1 MDQAPR
7 HLILSLYGLYA
18 REEGDWLSVASLI
31 ALMAELGVDSPAV
44 RSSVSRLKRRGVL
57 ESVSRNGQAG
67 YALSAGSLAVLRE
80 GDRRIWSHPRATA
93 ADGWLVVVFSV
104 PESMRE
110 RRHALRSELSRLGFG
125 TAAPGVWVAPATL
138 YDETL
143 RVLDGAGLTAYT
155 EFFRGDYLG
164 SGDVA
169 ARMREWWDLDQL
181 SGLYED
187 FCAAWRPV
195 ARRRSAWS
203 PEGAFAAYVPMLTA
217 WRRLPYL
224 DPGLPLEHLPAGW
237 PGIEAGELF
246 ASLDARLREGA
257 HAHAHRRV
265 GRPQARSDAVDRRT
279 NG

>member
-1 MDQAPR
+1 MEQAPR
-7 HLILSLYGLYA
+7 QLILSLYGLYA
-18 REEGDWLSVASLI
+18 RDEGNWLSVASLI
-31 ALMAELGVDSPAV
+31 ALMSDLGVDSPAV

-57 ESVSRNGQAG
+57 EPASRGGQAG
-67 YALSAGSLAVLRE
+67 YALSPGSLAVLRE
-80 GDRRIWSHPRATA
+80 GDRRIWSQPRATA

-110 RRHALRSELSRLGFG
+110 RRHALRSQLSRLGFG

-143 RVLDGAGLTAYT
+143 RSLDEAGLTAYT

-164 SGDVA
+164 AGDVA

-181 SGLYED
+181 TSLYAD
-187 FCAAWRPV
+187 FCDAWRPV
-195 ARRRSAWS
+195 ARRRTAWS
-203 PEGAFAAYVPMLTA
+203 PASAFASYVPMLTS

-224 DPGLPLEHLPAGW
+224 DPGLPLEHLPATW

-246 ASLDARLREGA
+246 ASLDARLRDDA
-257 HAHAHRRV
+257 HTHALHTIGGPV
-265 GRPQARSDAVDRRT
+265 TAV
-279 NG
+279 